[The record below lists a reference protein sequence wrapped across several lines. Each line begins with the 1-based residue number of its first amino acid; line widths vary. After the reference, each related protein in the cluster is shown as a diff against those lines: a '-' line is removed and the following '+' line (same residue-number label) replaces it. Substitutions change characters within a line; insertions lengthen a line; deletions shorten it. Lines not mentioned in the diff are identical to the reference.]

1 MSTKAEDTEKN
12 ILNTARKH
20 FLKDGFSGAS
30 LRNIVKDAGLTTGAF
45 YKYYP
50 TKEALFDALTDP
62 YIEHIYQIYD
72 RVVEDFEKLSAKE
85 QTSNMSD
92 TSGDGMDQMIDYIY
106 EHYDNFRLL
115 LKCGD
120 SGKFET
126 FIHNMVDRE
135 MRSSLEYVKKMKEDG
150 IEIPIVGESLMHMI
164 YTGFFSSIFQIIEH
178 DIDKETA
185 KRNVHKLR
193 EFNTGGWERLWNVKF
208 YAYDSERYILRK

>member
-12 ILNTARKH
+12 ILNTAGKH

-178 DIDKETA
+178 DIDKKTA

-208 YAYDSERYILRK
+208 

>member
-72 RVVEDFEKLSAKE
+72 RVVEEFEKLSAKE

-150 IEIPIVGESLMHMI
+150 IQIPIVGESLMHMI

-208 YAYDSERYILRK
+208 

>member
-20 FLKDGFSGAS
+20 FLKDRFSGAS

-208 YAYDSERYILRK
+208 

>member
-178 DIDKETA
+178 DVDKETA

-208 YAYDSERYILRK
+208 

>member
-72 RVVEDFEKLSAKE
+72 RVVEDFEKLSAKD

-92 TSGDGMDQMIDYIY
+92 TSSDGMDQMIDYVY

-120 SGKFET
+120 SGKFES

-135 MRSSLEYVKKMKEDG
+135 IKSSLEYINKMKADG

-208 YAYDSERYILRK
+208 

>member
-20 FLKDGFSGAS
+20 FLKDGLSWAS

-208 YAYDSERYILRK
+208 

>member
-72 RVVEDFEKLSAKE
+72 RIVEDFEKLSAKE

-92 TSGDGMDQMIDYIY
+92 TSGDGIDQMIDYIY

-178 DIDKETA
+178 DIDKEIA

-208 YAYDSERYILRK
+208 

>member
-178 DIDKETA
+178 DIDREIA

-208 YAYDSERYILRK
+208 

>member
-1 MSTKAEDTEKN
+1 MSTKAEDTNKN

-20 FLKDGFSGAS
+20 FLRDGLTGAS
-30 LRNIVKDAGLTTGAF
+30 LRNIVRDAGLTTGAF

-50 TKEALFDALTDP
+50 TKESLFDALTDP
-62 YIEHIYQIYD
+62 YMEHIYQIYD
-72 RVVEDFEKLSAKE
+72 QIVENFEQLSARE
-85 QTSNMSD
+85 QTRNMSD
-92 TSGDGMDQMIDYIY
+92 MSSDGMNRMIDYIY
-106 EHYDNFRLL
+106 DHYDNFRLL

-120 SGKFET
+120 SGKYEL

-135 MRSSLEYVKKMKEDG
+135 MKSSMKYVAKMKKEG
-150 IEIPIVGESLMHMI
+150 IEIPVIDESLIHMI

-185 KRNVHKLR
+185 KKNVRQLR

-208 YAYDSERYILRK
+208 

>member
-92 TSGDGMDQMIDYIY
+92 TSGNGMDQMIDYIY

-193 EFNTGGWERLWNVKF
+193 DFNTGGWERLWNVKF
-208 YAYDSERYILRK
+208 

>member
-62 YIEHIYQIYD
+62 YTEHIYQIYD

-208 YAYDSERYILRK
+208 

>member
-1 MSTKAEDTEKN
+1 MSTTAEDTEKN

-208 YAYDSERYILRK
+208 

>member
-178 DIDKETA
+178 DIDKEIA

-193 EFNTGGWERLWNVKF
+193 EFNTGGWERLWNVK
-208 YAYDSERYILRK
+208 L

>member
-12 ILNTARKH
+12 ILNTARKL

-208 YAYDSERYILRK
+208 